1 MKILLVASE
10 VVPFAKTGGLAD
22 VAGSLP
28 KALQHFGHDIRI
40 IMPRYKMIDPA
51 KYELKKVADDIYEG
65 KVPGTDII
73 VYFYENENYFGSRD
87 DLYQV
92 KGVDFPDNLERFAGF
107 CQAVPRF
114 IKGYHWQPDIIHLN
128 DWQTALIAAYLRVNY
143 HDDPFFRRI
152 AVIYSIH
159 NMGYHGSFPKEKL
172 PLTGLGWDQFVPEKL
187 EFWGQI
193 ALCKAGLV
201 YADKINTVSKTYAKE
216 IQTEEYGAG
225 LDGLLRFRSNDVSGI
240 VNGLDYEVWNPATD
254 QQIIKRYSAA
264 TISLKSDNKL
274 ELQKQHQLPQQV
286 DIPVVGMITRLADQ
300 KGFDILAT
308 VLDKIMKEKCQLI
321 ILGTGEPKYHQL
333 LEQAKQKYPGH
344 IGVNLT
350 FNAFIAELIYA
361 GADLFLMPSKYEP
374 CGLGQLISFKY
385 GTIPVVR
392 QTGGLAD
399 TVHEFDQKS
408 GGGEGFVFADYTGDA
423 LYAAVKRGIEAFKNK
438 VAWKKLEQKVMNLD
452 YSWDASAKEY
462 INLYKLA
469 IATRA

>member
-28 KALQHFGHDIRI
+28 KALQHSGHDVRI
-40 IMPRYKMIDPA
+40 FMPRYKKIDPVRLA
-51 KYELKKVADDIYEG
+51 LKKVAPDVWAG
-65 KVPGTDII
+65 KLPGSEVI
-73 VYFYENENYFGSRD
+73 VYFYENDGHFGSRD

-92 KGVDFPDNLERFAGF
+92 KGVDFPDNLERFSAF
-107 CQAVPRF
+107 CQAIPRF
-114 IKGYHWQPDIIHLN
+114 IKGANWQPDVIHLN
-128 DWQTALIAAYLRVNY
+128 DWQTALVAAYLRVTY
-143 HDDPFFRRI
+143 HDDPFFRRM

-159 NMGYHGSFPKEKL
+159 NMGYLGTFPKEKL
-172 PLTGLGWDQFVPEKL
+172 PLTGLGWDQFVSDKL

-193 ALCKAGLV
+193 ALTKAGLV

-216 IQTEEYGAG
+216 IQTEEYGCG
-225 LDGLLRFRSNDVSGI
+225 LDGLLRYRNQDVSGI

-254 QQIIKRYSAA
+254 KQLVRRYSAA
-264 TISLKSDNKL
+264 TVSLKNDNKL
-274 ELQKQHQLPQQV
+274 ELQKQNKLPQQA
-286 DIPVVGMITRLADQ
+286 DLPVIGMITRLADQ
-300 KGFDILAT
+300 KGFDILAET
-308 VLDKIMKEKCQLI
+308 LDKIMQEKCQLI

-344 IGVNLT
+344 LGVNLT
-350 FNAFIAELIYA
+350 FDALIAELIYA

-385 GTIPVVR
+385 GTVPIVR

-399 TVHEFDQKS
+399 TVHEFAAKS
-408 GGGEGFVFADYTGDA
+408 GAGEGFVFSDYTGAA
-423 LYAAVKRGIEAFKNK
+423 LYAAVKRGLDAYQKK
-438 VAWKKLEQKVMNLD
+438 SAWTKLQQKIMKLD

-462 INLYKLA
+462 VTLYQLA
-469 IATRA
+469 VKARA